1 MEAMKMTLRHLRIF
15 ICVCEEGGMT
25 KAAAKLLMTQP
36 SVSQV
41 VQELEEHY
49 ENRLFERLGRR
60 LLLTP
65 AGEELLRYARRQV
78 QLDLQTESA
87 MRAFAAC
94 HHLRIGASLTIG
106 EVALVELLEALQTAA
121 PELQVVS
128 EIHNTAELEAMVL
141 QDELDLALVEGE
153 IRSPYLVEKP
163 FMEDELVF
171 VDSPQHGSKTVRT
184 PEEAAAQ
191 RFFVR
196 EEGSGT
202 RKLFEQEMKVHELSY
217 TAAGIYNNAEGIK
230 RAVEAGLG
238 ITVISRRSVERELKA
253 GSLLRFE
260 VPGIS
265 FKRSF
270 RLLYHKDKYISP
282 DLQKVMDV
290 CMTLDSPA
298 CVR

>member
-1 MEAMKMTLRHLRIF
+1 MTLRHLRIF

-106 EVALVELLEALQTAA
+106 EVALVELLEALRTAA
-121 PELQVVS
+121 PQELQVVS

-153 IRSPYLVEKP
+153 IRSPYLVERP
-163 FMEDELVF
+163 FMEDELIF
-171 VDSPQHGSKTVRT
+171 VDSPQHGGKTVRT
-184 PEEAAAQ
+184 PEEAVSQ

-202 RKLFEQEMKVHELSY
+202 RKLFEQEMKANDLPY
-217 TAAGIYNNAEGIK
+217 IAAGVYNNAEGIK
-230 RAVEAGLG
+230 KAVAAGLG
-238 ITVISRRSVERELKA
+238 ITVISRRSVERELRA
-253 GSLLRFE
+253 GTLLRFE

-282 DLQKVMDV
+282 DLQKVMAV
-290 CMTLDSPA
+290 CMTLDCPD
-298 CVR
+298 CV

>member
-1 MEAMKMTLRHLRIF
+1 MTLRHLRIF
-15 ICVCEEGGMT
+15 ICLCEEGGMT
-25 KAAAKLLMTQP
+25 RAAAKLLMTQP
-36 SVSQV
+36 SVSQAV
-41 VQELEEHY
+41 HELEEHY

-60 LLLTP
+60 LCLTP

-78 QLDLQTESA
+78 QLNLQTESA

-106 EVALVELLEALQTAA
+106 EVALVELLTVLKVAV
-121 PELQVVS
+121 PKLQVVS

-163 FMEDELVF
+163 FMEDELIF
-171 VDSPQHGSKTVRT
+171 VDAPEHGRKVLRSPEDAV
-184 PEEAAAQ
+184 Q
-191 RFFVR
+191 RPFFVR

-202 RKLFEQEMKVHELSY
+202 RKLFEQEMKAHDLHY

-230 RAVEAGLG
+230 KAVEAGLG
-238 ITVISRRSVERELKA
+238 VTVISRRSVERELRT
-253 GSLLRFE
+253 GRLLCFE

-270 RLLYHKDKYISP
+270 RMLYHKDKYISS
-282 DLQKVMDV
+282 DLQKVMEI
-290 CMTLDSPA
+290 CMTLDRSS
-298 CVR
+298 CV